1 MEQSP
6 SIALCKST
14 DESMQKHED
23 YEKAWKDL
31 MQANGSFEKLDDEQK
46 YVLPSGS
53 KAFTLKRVC
62 LPGVYSPR
70 LAGR

>member
-1 MEQSP
+1 
-6 SIALCKST
+6 
-14 DESMQKHED
+14 MQKHED

-53 KAFTLKRVC
+53 KAFSKRQF
-62 LPGVYSPR
+62 
-70 LAGR
+70 